1 MCSGVYIIVFPGNGR
16 PARDT
21 HVSGGRGRD
30 LNWSFPPNSEMFCI
44 YILGPGNMCLKYK
57 NGRNTT
63 AHKETVSRYLCV
75 YYYFFLIGI
84 IINYV
89 VIIVTNFVYV

>member
-1 MCSGVYIIVFPGNGR
+1 MNIVLRKDVCSGVYIIVFPGNGR

-57 NGRNTT
+57 MAAIPQHTKGQCHDTC
-63 AHKETVSRYLCV
+63 A
-75 YYYFFLIGI
+75 FI
-84 IINYV
+84 I
-89 VIIVTNFVYV
+89 TFSSLGL